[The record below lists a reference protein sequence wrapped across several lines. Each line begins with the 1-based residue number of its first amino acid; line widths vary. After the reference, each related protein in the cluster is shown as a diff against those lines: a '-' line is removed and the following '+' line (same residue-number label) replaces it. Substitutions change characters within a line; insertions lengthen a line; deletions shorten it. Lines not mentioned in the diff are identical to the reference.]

1 MMTKNLLK
9 QAGLDQ
15 GLPSHFEEGAW
26 VEVIQRMDDIYTNL
40 VQYQIELEE
49 KNAELERA
57 YTELKQ
63 AHQAL
68 KDTQQQLIQS
78 EKMASLGRLVAGVAH
93 ELNNPISF
101 VFANMHALLGY
112 EKRFL
117 QYLEAIH
124 NNVSLAQREQLRKQ
138 LRIDRIMSDIRPL
151 LEGSMEGAE
160 RVSEIV
166 KNLRQFSTPAS
177 QKPEVFDL
185 VALCKRTVLWLVRSA
200 SIKIEVVH
208 DCPEQLM
215 IYNYEGYVSQ
225 ILVNLV
231 QNALDAMEHQAQP
244 CLSTALQ
251 IKDSQVWVQIRDN
264 GTGINELDLH
274 KLFDPFYTTKPIGK
288 GTGLGLYISYG
299 LATEQCR
306 GSLSA
311 RNYYEKGQNGA
322 LFELSLPLK
331 WSDAHG

>member
-1 MMTKNLLK
+1 MTKNLLK

-101 VFANMHALLGY
+101 VFANMYALLGY

-331 WSDAHG
+331 WSDSHG